1 MQDSDGVDQG
11 DAIVVLGAGRF
22 IRLVKRGRWEYAE
35 RINAT
40 GAAALVP
47 VTDDGAIL
55 LVEQPRPA
63 LRGPV
68 IELPAGLVGDIPGQ
82 ENEDMALAAGR
93 ELVEETGYEASAI
106 EFMTRGPSSPG
117 LSSECLAI
125 YLATGLRRVGPGGGV
140 EGEQITVHEIA
151 LSEAD
156 AWLAARAAE
165 GVQIDLKVY
174 AGLYFA
180 RQYLDARS
188 S

>member
-1 MQDSDGVDQG
+1 
-11 DAIVVLGAGRF
+11 
-22 IRLVKRGRWEYAE
+22 
-35 RINAT
+35 
-40 GAAALVP
+40 
-47 VTDDGAIL
+47 
-55 LVEQPRPA
+55 
-63 LRGPV
+63 
-68 IELPAGLVGDIPGQ
+68 
-82 ENEDMALAAGR
+82 MALAAGR